1 MIISK
6 INKMKKINIK
16 YSLIITAIMLIS
28 VTSCKKFTD
37 EYNPGNRTAETY
49 YDKIAGF
56 EDLAKSNYAT
66 LRGIVNFPQF
76 FNLGTDTYSTQNI
89 NDNSP
94 ENLYNSNFNSFNGN
108 AAGFYTQLYAAINIA
123 NNTIYWADQVTNGN
137 AATLK
142 IRVAEAKALRS
153 FYYFYLA
160 ETFGDVPLVL
170 TRTTGVTL
178 AYTRTPEKDVYA
190 QVIQDLNDAISI
202 LPATTTDFGRVT
214 KGFAQHLLAKVY
226 LTRGY
231 KSYGGGNADFT
242 LAGNLAETV
251 ITSGTY
257 ALKPKFS
264 DLFDPAVANYQA
276 NNEVIF
282 SVQYSTNTLFNGGGN
297 TLHQWFMW
305 DVQNSAILG
314 RSVFYG
320 KTNNAIAPTP
330 YFFSLFNKNSDSRYL
345 ATVYDEILAQVAGTY
360 NGKSFAVGEL
370 FISYPIVPLTPAE
383 KALRKYIVINPDEYR
398 TSPFVNG
405 VRNYPQFKKFRDPF
419 VSGYVDNG
427 GARDTYIFRLAETY
441 LIAAEAYVKL
451 NNQSKA
457 LTYLNAIRT
466 RAAKTGTNPLTN
478 VLYATE
484 MQFTGTVTLDV
495 ILEERA
501 KELVGEEF
509 RWYELKRMYET
520 VGNTATNKLLTRP
533 LLYNDELKA
542 AQSGKTVLDAKFLL
556 RPIPQTQIDLNRGA
570 FPQNPGY

>member
-1 MIISK
+1 MMKNIST
-6 INKMKKINIK
+6 K
-16 YSLIITAIMLIS
+16 YILIGASALLLSITG
-28 VTSCKKFTD
+28 CKKFTD
-37 EYNPGNRTAETY
+37 EYNPANRTAETY
-49 YDKIAGF
+49 YNKFAGF

-66 LRGIVNFPQF
+66 LRGVINFPTF
-76 FNLGTDTYSTQNI
+76 FNLGTDTYSTANI
-89 NDNSP
+89 NDNSG
-94 ENLYNSNFNSFNGN
+94 ENLYNINLNSQNGN
-108 AAGFYTQLYAAINIA
+108 SAFYAQMYTAINIA
-123 NNTIYWADQVTNGN
+123 NNTIYWATQVTDGS
-137 AATLK
+137 AATVNT
-142 IRVAEAKALRS
+142 RVAEAKALRA
-153 FYYFYLA
+153 FYYYYLA
-160 ETFGDVPLVL
+160 ETFGDVPIVL

-178 AYTRTPEKDVYA
+178 AYTRAPEKDVYD
-190 QVIQDLNDAISI
+190 QVIKDLNEAIAV

-231 KSYGGGNADFT
+231 KTYGGGNADFT
-242 LAGNLAETV
+242 QAAALAETV
-251 ITSGTY
+251 IASGTY

-264 DLFDPAVANYQA
+264 DLFDPTVPNYQS

-282 SVQYSTNTLFNGGGN
+282 SVQYSTNALFNGGGN
-297 TLHQWFMW
+297 TLQQWFLW
-305 DVQNSAILG
+305 DVQNSALLG

-320 KTNNAIAPTP
+320 KTNNAIAPDP

-345 ATVYDEILAQVAGTY
+345 ATVYDAVLTQVAGSF
-360 NGKSFAVGEL
+360 NGKSFAVGDTL
-370 FISYPIVPLTPAE
+370 IYYPTVPFTAAQ

-398 TSPFVNG
+398 TSPFLNG

-427 GARDTYIFRLAETY
+427 GARDTYVFRLAETY
-441 LIAAEAYVKL
+441 LLAAEAYVKL
-451 NNQSKA
+451 NNQGKA
-457 LTYLNAIRT
+457 LAYMNVLRT
-466 RAAKTGTNPLTN
+466 RAAKTGTNPLTG

-484 MQFTGTVTLDV
+484 MQYTGSVTLDA

-520 VGNTATNKLLTRP
+520 VGSVATNKLLTRS

-542 AQSGKTVLDAKFLL
+542 AQAGKTILDAKYLL
-556 RPIPQTQIDLNRGA
+556 RPIPQTQIDLNRGS